1 MKPLI
6 GITCCRKA
14 FGQYGTENHAA
25 SDTYVEVT
33 DRIVLGVPVL
43 IPANGEAVDIETLL
57 SRLDGLILTG
67 SRSNVCPDQY
77 GGCPHP
83 EGTPEDQRRD
93 AVTLPLTRAAIDAG
107 LPVLAICRGFQE
119 LNVALG
125 GSLHQRLCDLPS
137 RLDHA
142 APDSPDP
149 AVRHGKSH
157 DVALAE
163 GGLLHALAGGAGYV
177 RVNSLHHQ
185 GVDRLATRL
194 AVEAMASDQTI
205 EAVRVAD
212 ARGFALGVQW
222 HPEFDYEGD
231 ALSHAIFAAFGDAA
245 RACATRACAIG
256 TAANFHRAAE

>member
-67 SRSNVCPDQY
+67 SRSNVCPERY
-77 GGCPHP
+77 GGCPHR

-125 GSLHQRLCDLPS
+125 GSLHQLLCDLPG

-149 AVRHGKSH
+149 AIRHGKSH
-157 DVALAE
+157 DVELAE
-163 GGLLHALAGGAGYV
+163 GGLLHALAAGAPRV
-177 RVNSLHHQ
+177 LVNSLHHQ
-185 GVDRLATRL
+185 GIDRLATRL
-194 AVEAMASDQTI
+194 AVEAVAPDRTI
-205 EAVRVAD
+205 EAVRVAG

-222 HPEFDYEGD
+222 HPEFDYESD
-231 ALSHAIFAAFGDAA
+231 AVSRAIFAAFGDAA
-245 RACATRACAIG
+245 RARAGIQ
-256 TAANFHRAAE
+256 AAGVYRAAE